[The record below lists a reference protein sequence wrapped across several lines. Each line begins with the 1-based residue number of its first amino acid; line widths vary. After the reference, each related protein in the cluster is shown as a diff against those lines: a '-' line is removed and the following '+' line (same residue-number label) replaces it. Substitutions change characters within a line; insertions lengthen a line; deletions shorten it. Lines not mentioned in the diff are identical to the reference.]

1 MWIIQNYFVNEHNF
15 TSVFLFAFLWKLM
28 LLCFTTTTRTLLFSM
43 TKWNGKRNKKIM
55 AREISTH
62 TWKACLLYSV
72 SMSFL
77 LSKLHTSQCSLY
89 RVWKALRCSKRI
101 PSGRVRSWRSI
112 STKSGNCF
120 DASAHD
126 NAQETGTT
134 ESWFSIIWNK
144 IISIH
149 FLNCL
154 FNKLKK
160 KQWWTMCRCSSPRN
174 CWYCCTWAEMS
185 QSVEPCCWPIPPTV
199 PLVIPCDFWTGFTL
213 FVTSFTQKQSQ
224 S

>member
-1 MWIIQNYFVNEHNF
+1 
-15 TSVFLFAFLWKLM
+15 
-28 LLCFTTTTRTLLFSM
+28 
-43 TKWNGKRNKKIM
+43 M

-224 S
+224 SYRDSLLLYFYIFLFEWIFSHKVFSFDKIT